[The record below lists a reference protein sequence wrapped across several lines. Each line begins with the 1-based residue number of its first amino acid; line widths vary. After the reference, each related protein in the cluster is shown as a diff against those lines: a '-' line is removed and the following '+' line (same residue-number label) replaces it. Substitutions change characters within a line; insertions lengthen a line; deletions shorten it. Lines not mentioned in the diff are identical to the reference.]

1 MNKKILI
8 TGGGSGGHL
17 SVASAII
24 DYLIKNK
31 KYPIENIL
39 YVGGD
44 LGMERE
50 KPGNSIEQRKMQN
63 TKFKTI
69 FIRAGKLQR
78 TFSLNS
84 IYLLLRTL
92 LGVWDSFKVI
102 NKEKPDTIISTG
114 GFVSVPICLVGYLF
128 RKDIYLH
135 EQTASVGLANRIV
148 GKFAKKIYIA
158 FGSSKK
164 YFNPTKVKLVGNI
177 VRTAITNKDFKNVSD
192 QYLKLVKQSPQLP
205 LIYISGGGLGSHV
218 INTKVL
224 ENIESLLSSYRV
236 ILQTGGNKEI
246 NDFEKATDIQKTLEP
261 NKAKRFL
268 VVEYIDDNNIG
279 YVYNKMDF
287 FIGRAGANTVY
298 EIGVLAKPALFIPIP
313 WVTNNEQYLNAKVL
327 KDIGTAE
334 VLEEKHFDSITLSKR
349 IALLMELL
357 PKGDIDYGKLN
368 KDFPTNAVEV
378 VIEDIGIQ

>member
-1 MNKKILI
+1 MNKKIII

-17 SVASAII
+17 SVATAII

-31 KYPIENIL
+31 RYPIQDIL

-50 KPGNSIEQRKMQN
+50 SPGNSIEQRKMQN
-63 TKFKTI
+63 AQYKTT

-84 IYLLLRTL
+84 IYLLLRTF
-92 LGVWDSFKVI
+92 LGIWDSFGVI
-102 NKEKPDTIISTG
+102 TKEKPDIIISTG
-114 GFVSVPICLVGYLF
+114 GFVSVPICLVGHLF
-128 RKDIYLH
+128 KKEIYLH

-148 GKFAKKIYIA
+148 GKFAKRIYIT
-158 FGSSKK
+158 FENSKK

-177 VRTAITNKDFKNVSD
+177 VRAAVTDKDFKNVSD

-205 LIYISGGGLGSHV
+205 LIYISGGGLGSH
-218 INTKVL
+218 ILNIKIL
-224 ENIESLLSSYRV
+224 ENIEQLLSDYRI
-236 ILQTGGNKEI
+236 ILQTGGNKQV
-246 NDFEKATDIQKTLEP
+246 NDFQKATEIQKSLEP

-268 VVEYIDDNNIG
+268 VVEYIDDNDIG

-298 EIGVLAKPALFIPIP
+298 ELGVLAKPALFIPIP

-327 KDIGTAE
+327 KDVGTAE
-334 VLEEKHFDSITLSKR
+334 ILEEKQFDSIDLPKK
-349 IALLMELL
+349 IGLLMKQL
-357 PKGDIDYGKLN
+357 PKDDVNYGKLN
-368 KDFPTNAVEV
+368 KAFPTNAVEV
-378 VIEDIGIQ
+378 VIEDIDI